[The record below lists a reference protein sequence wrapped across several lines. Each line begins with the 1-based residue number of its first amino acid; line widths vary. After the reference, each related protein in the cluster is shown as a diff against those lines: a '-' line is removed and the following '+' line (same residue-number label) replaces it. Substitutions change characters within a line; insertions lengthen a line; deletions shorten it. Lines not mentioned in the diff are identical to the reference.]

1 MRGKKKK
8 KKTFTHQKLRDS
20 YEKNWPWRAFITRLE
35 NFMRHL
41 IIIIKKVKVKKEQK
55 IRKKSTSR
63 IEPSQKPGKVCCD
76 RKSNPTS
83 YNN

>member
-1 MRGKKKK
+1 
-8 KKTFTHQKLRDS
+8 
-20 YEKNWPWRAFITRLE
+20 
-35 NFMRHL
+35 MRHL

-63 IEPSQKPGKVCCD
+63 IEPSQKPGKVYCD